1 MSFLRQRVAR
11 AKLEQ
16 YVSQNNNSEAATD
29 TQYCMHSQ
37 LKSEKNANFFN
48 WKFCNIRCGG
58 GGSHMCTLWC
68 AIKRQTGNFF
78 LLMKANG
85 KYQSKSKA
93 HTENLKS
100 RKISESTG
108 KDFSL
113 KIQMEVRKLL
123 SSRRYGRGL
132 YGCYVYAS
140 WRWCLAF
147 FGVLSFSVSLSHPLW
162 LMSMKVFIRSGKKV
176 VCMLALRC
184 LCSHNTRRHE
194 GAAERS
200 VYRITN
206 ISIKANFPR
215 ELSHM

>member
-85 KYQSKSKA
+85 KYRKYQSKSNA

-132 YGCYVYAS
+132 YACYVYAS

-162 LMSMKVFIRSGKKV
+162 LMSMGSVHTPRKKKLCVCLRCAAFVRTTHEGMKEQPKKVFTK
-176 VCMLALRC
+176 
-184 LCSHNTRRHE
+184 
-194 GAAERS
+194 
-200 VYRITN
+200 
-206 ISIKANFPR
+206 
-215 ELSHM
+215 